1 MKIQKTIKINELFKI
16 YKYKKFHVLQVIKPF
31 LILKPLESKLI
42 VIVEMKI
49 MKVVVNEKEIV
60 EIIIITIIIV
70 KTFQV

>member
-31 LILKPLESKLI
+31 LILKHLESKLI

-49 MKVVVNEKEIV
+49 MKVVANEKEIV